1 VRASRP
7 NLSGIVAT
15 PETHSPPSTL
25 QTVERALAF
34 LEVVAEARTPVRV
47 REVAEALDVKVTTAY
62 HLLNTLIAA
71 GYINRDHGG
80 ALRIG
85 SRAAVLYNGMLRQF
99 KPDEDLGTI
108 VERLSAETTETVYL
122 CQLTKSGVVV
132 QKLVE
137 GIHAV
142 RVAGLHVG
150 FSGSEHAR
158 ASGKAVLAFMD
169 EPDRKAVLERS
180 TAAMTASARR
190 ATLAA
195 VDREIEVIRDRGW
208 ALDEENFQVGASCV
222 AAPYFRSDG
231 QVVGSIAVSVPC
243 TRFTDAEPALIA
255 AVVAAAR
262 DASAVL
268 GHREA
273 APSQP

>member
-1 VRASRP
+1 
-7 NLSGIVAT
+7 
-15 PETHSPPSTL
+15 
-25 QTVERALAF
+25 LAF

-47 REVAEALDVKVTTAY
+47 REVAQALDVKVTTAY

-71 GYINRDHGG
+71 GYINRDSGG

-85 SRAAVLYNGMLRQF
+85 ARAAVLYNGMLRQF
-99 KPDEDLGTI
+99 RPDEDLGPI
-108 VERLSAETTETVYL
+108 AERLSAETTETVYL

-142 RVAGLHVG
+142 RVTGLHVG
-150 FSGSEHAR
+150 YSGLEHAR

-169 EPDRKAVLERS
+169 EPDRKAMLERS
-180 TAAMTASARR
+180 TSAMTASARR
-190 ATLAA
+190 TTLAEL
-195 VDREIEVIRDRGW
+195 DREIDVIRDQGW
-208 ALDEENFQVGASCV
+208 ALDEEHFQVGASCV

-231 QVVGSIAVSVPC
+231 QVVGSIAVSAPC
-243 TRFTDAEPALIA
+243 TRFADAKPALIA

-273 APSQP
+273 TPSQP

>member
-1 VRASRP
+1 MI
-7 NLSGIVAT
+7 IVAS
-15 PETHSPPSTL
+15 PETPSSPSTL

-34 LEVVAEARTPVRV
+34 LEVVAEARSPVRV
-47 REVAEALDVKVTTAY
+47 REVAQALDIKVTTAY
-62 HLLNTLIAA
+62 HLLNTLLSA
-71 GYINRDHGG
+71 GYINRDDGG

-85 SRAAVLYNGMLRQF
+85 ARAAVLYNGMLRQF
-99 KPDEDLGTI
+99 KPDEDLGPI
-108 VERLSAETTETVYL
+108 AERLSAETTETVYL

-132 QKLVE
+132 QKLVD

-150 FSGSEHAR
+150 FSGSEHSR

-169 EPDRKAVLERS
+169 EPDRTALLERS

-190 ATLAA
+190 ACLAEL
-195 VDREIEVIRDRGW
+195 DREIEIIRSQGW
-208 ALDEENFQVGASCV
+208 ALDEEHFQAGASCV

-231 QVVGSIAVSVPC
+231 QVVGSIAVSAPC
-243 TRFTDAEPALIA
+243 TRFADARAALIA
-255 AVVAAAR
+255 AVVSAAH

-268 GHREA
+268 GHRETTL
-273 APSQP
+273 SQL